1 MPIDA
6 DKIANDAFN
15 AGKNGGVTVE
25 VMKLPTYTQTEY
37 DRQHAKDGE
46 SRIDKAKDWMYENV
60 APAFYKKNDGTD
72 YEAFG
77 VGKNPD
83 YVNLYYA
90 PERLNRRFAK
100 PRLDAYD

>member
-6 DKIANDAFN
+6 DKLAQSVFD
-15 AGKNGGVTVE
+15 AGKNKGVTVQ
-25 VMKLPTYTQTEY
+25 VMQLPTYVQNDY

-60 APAFYKKNDGTD
+60 APMFYKKNDGTD

-77 VGKNPD
+77 VGKDPD
-83 YVNLYYA
+83 CKSLLCSGTIEQAVC
-90 PERLNRRFAK
+90 
-100 PRLDAYD
+100 